1 MRIRQ
6 SARLVRQ
13 TCQERLTGGPLN
25 QAALEQLRESFDTY
39 RLLDAV
45 DAVDAIR
52 YRLCEPD
59 QVRDDLL
66 HLHDVAS
73 ALINGGGLNG
83 RRPRQPMWS
92 LAGDLSLELGDLADR
107 LQTVADTLEELVAL
121 APGEDEIFDVDDDEE
136 EGDDVA
142 GDTEC
147 E

>member
-1 MRIRQ
+1 M
-6 SARLVRQ
+6 ARSQ
-13 TCQERLTGGPLN
+13 TWEEQLAGGPLN

-83 RRPRQPMWS
+83 RRPRQPIWS
-92 LAGDLSLELGDLADR
+92 LAGDLADR

-121 APGEDEIFDVDDDEE
+121 APGEDEPVDGDDDEE
-136 EGDDVA
+136 EGDDGA

>member
-1 MRIRQ
+1 M
-6 SARLVRQ
+6 ARSQ
-13 TCQERLTGGPLN
+13 TWEEQLAGGPLN
-25 QAALEQLRESFDTY
+25 QAVLEQLRESFDTY

-59 QVRDDLL
+59 QVRDDLP

-92 LAGDLSLELGDLADR
+92 LAGDLSLELGDLEDR
-107 LQTVADTLEELVAL
+107 HGRTAGFAIAEANPARTL
-121 APGEDEIFDVDDDEE
+121 DDSAKQ
-136 EGDDVA
+136 G
-142 GDTEC
+142 
-147 E
+147 